1 MPTDILSE
9 VDSFRTLEEALE
21 WALARRPSGE
31 IADVVKQDEYTLDVI
46 LRLAPDTF
54 LVFDTT

>member
-1 MPTDILSE
+1 MPTDILGE
-9 VDSFRTLEEALE
+9 VESFRTLEEALE

-46 LRLAPDTF
+46 VRLTADTF

>member
-1 MPTDILSE
+1 MPTDLLGE
-9 VDSFRTLEEALE
+9 VESFNTLEEALE

-31 IADVVKQDEYTLDVI
+31 IADVIKQDEYTLDVV
-46 LRLAPDTF
+46 LRLTPETF